1 MLLLWRKEE
10 ILQKLRRREV
20 LATSHIDI
28 FGDVLHDIEYF
39 LLFVKLQSLL
49 GKIAEANS
57 IANVESATIWR
68 YHSQKHLDKGG
79 FARAVIAD
87 DTHLLETGKVVVE
100 ILKDDLIVERLRDIL
115 ALKNLRTNVHITRLQ
130 TNLALL
136 NALLGNLLQFIESL
150 LTVTSLMTAGLWHT
164 THPFQLRAIKVVG
177 PCYLSP
183 TVVEAFLSLLQIIA
197 VVAAIGIDGLVVEFQ
212 DYRTDTV

>member
-28 FGDVLHDIEYF
+28 FSDVLHDIEYF

-68 YHSQKHLDKGG
+68 YHSQEHLDESG
-79 FARAVIAD
+79 FARAVIAN
-87 DTHLLETGKVVVE
+87 DTHLLETGEVVVE
-100 ILKDDLIVERLRDIL
+100 ILKDDLVVERLRDIL
-115 ALKNLRTNVHITRLQ
+115 ALKNLRTNIHITRLQ

-136 NALLGNLLQFIESL
+136 NALLDNLLQFIESL
-150 LTVTSLMTAGLWHT
+150 LTVASLMTAGLWHT
-164 THPFQLRAIKVVG
+164 SHPFQLRAIKVVG
-177 PCYLSP
+177 SCYLSP